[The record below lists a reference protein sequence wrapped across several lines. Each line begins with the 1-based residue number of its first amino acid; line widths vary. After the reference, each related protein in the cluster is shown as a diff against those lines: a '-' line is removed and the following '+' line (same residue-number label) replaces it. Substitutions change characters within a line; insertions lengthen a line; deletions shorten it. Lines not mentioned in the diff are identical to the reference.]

1 MPPSGMSGPMSLT
14 ATIAAAEPCAH
25 ARLARPLGSE
35 KAAQRQTQQQ
45 PGTRSR
51 PPPSPRAAINS

>member
-45 PGTRSR
+45 PGHARGRRR
-51 PPPSPRAAINS
+51 PRGLQ